1 MDNLIN
7 VAQQKAQEYLNK
19 DDDDNKTKPQQGYGQ
34 HLPSGEKSYG
44 GNYPAGGGAFAD
56 DDDDD
61 DYRHAA
67 NEASRH
73 AGSHGDTDLF
83 SSVLGTLTK
92 KKTQLRNEDI
102 DEDDAVKK
110 HKKFFGDDDDDD
122 DEKADDKGLGA
133 AAAMQALKMFSSGQ
147 TGGQKQSQGGFA
159 GLAMAEAS
167 RLFDQ
172 RQSQGKVAD
181 GTSKESAIQ
190 QAGEMALKMYFKSQG
205 QQQAGGFMGLAS
217 KFM

>member
-1 MDNLIN
+1 MDKLMN
-7 VAQQKAQEYLNK
+7 AAQEYLNK
-19 DDDDNKTKPQQGYGQ
+19 DDENKSKQQQHGGYGQ
-34 HLPSGEKSYG
+34 QPLPGGDKSHG

-56 DDDDD
+56 DDEEE

-73 AGSHGDTDLF
+73 AGSHGDKDLF
-83 SSVLGTLTK
+83 SSVLSALTQ

-110 HKKFFGDDDDDD
+110 HKKFFGDDDDD
-122 DEKADDKGLGA
+122 EKADDKGLGA
-133 AAAMQALKMFSSGQ
+133 AAAMQALKMFTSGE

-205 QQQAGGFMGLAS
+205 QQQPGGIMGLAS
-217 KFM
+217 KFIK

>member
-1 MDNLIN
+1 MDKLMN
-7 VAQQKAQEYLNK
+7 AAQEYLAK
-19 DDDDNKTKPQQGYGQ
+19 DDDKPKQQQQQGYGQ
-34 HLPSGEKSYG
+34 PLPGGDKSHG
-44 GNYPAGGGAFAD
+44 GNYPAGAGAFAD
-56 DDDDD
+56 DDDED

-83 SSVLGTLTK
+83 SSVLGALTQK
-92 KKTQLRNEDI
+92 KGQLRNEDI
-102 DEDDAVKK
+102 DEDEAVNK
-110 HKKFFGDDDDDD
+110 HKKYFGDDDDDD

-205 QQQAGGFMGLAS
+205 QQQGGIMGLAS
-217 KFM
+217 KFMK

>member
-1 MDNLIN
+1 MDKLMK
-7 VAQQKAQEYLNK
+7 AAQEYLAK
-19 DDDDNKTKPQQGYGQ
+19 DDDKPKQHQQQGYES
-34 HLPSGEKSYG
+34 HG
-44 GNYPAGGGAFAD
+44 GNYPAGAGAFAD
-56 DDDDD
+56 DDDED

-83 SSVLGTLTK
+83 SSVLGALTQK
-92 KKTQLRNEDI
+92 KGQLRNEDI
-102 DEDDAVKK
+102 DEDEAVNK
-110 HKKFFGDDDDDD
+110 HKKYFGDDDD

-205 QQQAGGFMGLAS
+205 QQQGGIMGLAS
-217 KFM
+217 KFMK

>member
-1 MDNLIN
+1 MDKIMN
-7 VAQQKAQEYLNK
+7 AAQEYLER
-19 DDDDNKTKPQQGYGQ
+19 DDDSKSKQQQGYES
-34 HLPSGEKSYG
+34 HG
-44 GNYPAGGGAFAD
+44 GNYPAGGGAFADD

-83 SSVLGTLTK
+83 SSVLSAVTQK
-92 KKTQLRNEDI
+92 KAQLRNEDI

-110 HKKFFGDDDDDD
+110 HKKFFGGDDDG
-122 DEKADDKGLGA
+122 EKADDKGLGV
-133 AAAMQALKMFSSGQ
+133 AAAMQALKMFSSGE

-205 QQQAGGFMGLAS
+205 QQQSGIMGLAS

>member
-1 MDNLIN
+1 MDKLIN
-7 VAQQKAQEYLNK
+7 VAQEYLEK
-19 DDDDNKTKPQQGYGQ
+19 DDDSKSKQHQGGQ
-34 HLPSGEKSYG
+34 PLPGGDKSHG
-44 GNYPAGGGAFAD
+44 GNYPVGGGAFAAD

-61 DYRHAA
+61 YSHAA
-67 NEASRH
+67 SEASRH
-73 AGSHGDTDLF
+73 AGSHGDKDLF
-83 SSVLGTLTK
+83 SSVLSALTQ

-110 HKKFFGDDDDDD
+110 HKKFFGDDDDD
-122 DEKADDKGLGA
+122 EKADDKGLGA
-133 AAAMQALKMFSSGQ
+133 AAAMQALKMFSSGE

-205 QQQAGGFMGLAS
+205 QQQGGIMGLAS
-217 KFM
+217 KFIK

>member
-1 MDNLIN
+1 MDKLMN
-7 VAQQKAQEYLNK
+7 VAQEYLNK
-19 DDDDNKTKPQQGYGQ
+19 DDDSKSKQQQQQQGQ
-34 HLPSGEKSYG
+34 PLPGGDKSHG

-73 AGSHGDTDLF
+73 AGSHGDKDLF
-83 SSVLGTLTK
+83 SSVLGALTQ
-92 KKTQLRNEDI
+92 KKTQLRDEDI

-110 HKKFFGDDDDDD
+110 HKKFFGDDDD

-133 AAAMQALKMFSSGQ
+133 AAAMQALKMFSSGE

-205 QQQAGGFMGLAS
+205 QQQPGGIMGLAS
-217 KFM
+217 KLMK

>member
-1 MDNLIN
+1 MDKLMN
-7 VAQQKAQEYLNK
+7 AAQEYLAK
-19 DDDDNKTKPQQGYGQ
+19 DDDKPKQHRQQGYES
-34 HLPSGEKSYG
+34 HG
-44 GNYPAGGGAFAD
+44 GNYPAGAGAFAD
-56 DDDDD
+56 DDDED

-83 SSVLGTLTK
+83 SSVLGALTQK
-92 KKTQLRNEDI
+92 KGQLRNEDI
-102 DEDDAVKK
+102 DEDEAVNK
-110 HKKFFGDDDDDD
+110 HKKYFGDDDDDD

-167 RLFDQ
+167 SGEFLSPFPPTPTLTPTPSSTLTYPSTRLF
-172 RQSQGKVAD
+172 
-181 GTSKESAIQ
+181 
-190 QAGEMALKMYFKSQG
+190 YFP
-205 QQQAGGFMGLAS
+205 
-217 KFM
+217 